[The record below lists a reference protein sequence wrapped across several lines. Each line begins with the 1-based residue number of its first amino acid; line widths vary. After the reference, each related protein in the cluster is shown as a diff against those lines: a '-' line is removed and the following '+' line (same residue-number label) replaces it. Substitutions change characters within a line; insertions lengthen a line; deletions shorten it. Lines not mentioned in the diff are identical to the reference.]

1 MFFKK
6 KKLLFKSSET
16 SKSINYVNGY
26 SKNLSLLSTSC
37 IQYLLVL
44 TKSQLGLQ
52 DIFSKF
58 SFLAVHYKPFFFAV
72 YKRRCL
78 LTCLQHQPT
87 GVGQHG
93 KGAPMVDDL
102 KKRRP
107 EHCFPVISELVH
119 TTTVACCLLSVHL
132 DIDPSWNAPQKSQK
146 DTFTTSMIQHL
157 TIISQRSVGAT
168 DEKSLTEVERCF

>member
-1 MFFKK
+1 MVIPKIYHFYQQVAY
-6 KKLLFKSSET
+6 
-16 SKSINYVNGY
+16 SIY
-26 SKNLSLLSTSC
+26 
-37 IQYLLVL
+37 QYLLKVSL
-44 TKSQLGLQ
+44 VYKTFLQ
-52 DIFSKF
+52 SLA
-58 SFLAVHYKPFFFAV
+58 FLLYIINLFITV
-72 YKRRCL
+72 YKRHCL

-93 KGAPMVDDL
+93 KGAPMVDNL

-119 TTTVACCLLSVHL
+119 TTTVACCLLLVHL

-146 DTFTTSMIQHL
+146 NIFTTFMVQHL
-157 TIISQRSVGAT
+157 AIISQRSVGAT

>member
-1 MFFKK
+1 MVIPRINHFYQQVAY
-6 KKLLFKSSET
+6 
-16 SKSINYVNGY
+16 SI
-26 SKNLSLLSTSC
+26 C
-37 IQYLLVL
+37 QYLLKVSL
-44 TKSQLGLQ
+44 VYKTFFQSLA
-52 DIFSKF
+52 
-58 SFLAVHYKPFFFAV
+58 FLLFIINLFFAV
-72 YKRRCL
+72 YKRHCL

-132 DIDPSWNAPQKSQK
+132 LILIPVGMHPRNHRKT
-146 DTFTTSMIQHL
+146 TFTTSMIQHL
-157 TIISQRSVGAT
+157 TVISQRSVGAT
-168 DEKSLTEVERCF
+168 DEKSLTELERCF

>member
-1 MFFKK
+1 MVIPRINHFYQQVAY
-6 KKLLFKSSET
+6 
-16 SKSINYVNGY
+16 SIY
-26 SKNLSLLSTSC
+26 
-37 IQYLLVL
+37 QYLLKVSL
-44 TKSQLGLQ
+44 VYKTFFQSLA
-52 DIFSKF
+52 
-58 SFLAVHYKPFFFAV
+58 FLLYIINLFFAV
-72 YKRRCL
+72 YKRHCL

-132 DIDPSWNAPQKSQK
+132 DIGPSWNAPQKSQK
-146 DTFTTSMIQHL
+146 DNFYYIHDSTPHCHQSKIGW
-157 TIISQRSVGAT
+157 SN
-168 DEKSLTEVERCF
+168 

>member
-1 MFFKK
+1 MVIPRINHFYQQVAY
-6 KKLLFKSSET
+6 
-16 SKSINYVNGY
+16 SI
-26 SKNLSLLSTSC
+26 C
-37 IQYLLVL
+37 QYLLKVSL
-44 TKSQLGLQ
+44 VYKTFFQSLA
-52 DIFSKF
+52 
-58 SFLAVHYKPFFFAV
+58 FLLYIINLFFAV
-72 YKRRCL
+72 YKRHCL

-132 DIDPSWNAPQKSQK
+132 DIGPSWNAPQKSQK
-146 DTFTTSMIQHL
+146 DNFYYIHDSTPHCHQSKIGW
-157 TIISQRSVGAT
+157 SN
-168 DEKSLTEVERCF
+168 

>member
-1 MFFKK
+1 MVIPRINHFYQQVAY
-6 KKLLFKSSET
+6 
-16 SKSINYVNGY
+16 SIY
-26 SKNLSLLSTSC
+26 
-37 IQYLLVL
+37 QYLLKVSL
-44 TKSQLGLQ
+44 VYKTFFQSLA
-52 DIFSKF
+52 
-58 SFLAVHYKPFFFAV
+58 FLLFIINLFFAV
-72 YKRRCL
+72 YKRHCL

-132 DIDPSWNAPQKSQK
+132 DIGPSWNAPQKSQK
-146 DTFTTSMIQHL
+146 DNFYYIHDSTPHCHQSKIGW
-157 TIISQRSVGAT
+157 SN
-168 DEKSLTEVERCF
+168 

>member
-1 MFFKK
+1 MVIPRINHFYQQVAY
-6 KKLLFKSSET
+6 
-16 SKSINYVNGY
+16 SIY
-26 SKNLSLLSTSC
+26 
-37 IQYLLVL
+37 QYLLKVSL
-44 TKSQLGLQ
+44 VYKTFFQSLA
-52 DIFSKF
+52 
-58 SFLAVHYKPFFFAV
+58 FLLYIINLFFAV
-72 YKRRCL
+72 YKRHCL

-132 DIDPSWNAPQKSQK
+132 DIGPSWNAPQKSQK
-146 DTFTTSMIQHL
+146 NIFTTSMIQHL